1 MANLT
6 YQEQRIYDFITE
18 TIRRE
23 GYPPTVRD
31 IQQALSIKSTSTVH
45 SYLERLEEKGMITR
59 SSGKSRSVRVSGDE
73 NTEQRRVAKVPVVGT
88 VAAGTPILAQENID
102 HYIDFPLF
110 KRSYN
115 PADLFG
121 LTVKGDS
128 MIEVG
133 IMDGDTVIVQRGAT
147 AHNGEIIVALVETD
161 DGYSATVKTFYK
173 ENGHFRLQ
181 PENRTMEPII
191 VDSVSILGKVVS
203 VLRFY

>member
-181 PENRTMEPII
+181 PENRTMVPII